1 MHSGVKHDCCPCT
14 DHAHVRR
21 TEPHAQ
27 NLCELGEGAHPNKN
41 NPLGH
46 SRQVE
51 VVDNIL
57 GNIAVEWEAL
67 AVLRGCGG
75 RCTRARCQEN
85 TRNAAHA
92 VVRELGGIRPDGGRA
107 IARAQGIRVQNGHRI
122 APTRRIGSTA
132 WRAAR
137 RKTGEKWTL
146 MAHSSL
152 RIGWRGRAR
161 WWKMQGYGR

>member
-1 MHSGVKHDCCPCT
+1 MHRP
-14 DHAHVRR
+14 R
-21 TEPHAQ
+21 TREANGATRTKPMRA
-27 NLCELGEGAHPNKN
+27 GGGGAHPNKN

-107 IARAQGIRVQNGHRI
+107 IARAQGI
-122 APTRRIGSTA
+122 
-132 WRAAR
+132 
-137 RKTGEKWTL
+137 
-146 MAHSSL
+146 
-152 RIGWRGRAR
+152 
-161 WWKMQGYGR
+161 